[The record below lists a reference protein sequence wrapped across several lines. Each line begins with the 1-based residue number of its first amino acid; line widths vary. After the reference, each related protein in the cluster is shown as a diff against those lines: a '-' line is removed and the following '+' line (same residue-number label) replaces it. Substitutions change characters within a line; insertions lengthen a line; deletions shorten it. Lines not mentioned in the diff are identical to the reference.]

1 MRAGAPCSP
10 VTLKCLTG
18 KVLGMN
24 HKVRIRGAFA
34 QMRREGIM
42 ARVGVNGCCRTCIWA
57 EHDEWEGK
65 PVFWGFAGQGN
76 RLSYDEDG
84 NLYERNVV
92 FFYHNSAEFPEEIA
106 RCVEILKFWKLPVS
120 WDGDAGRAVK
130 LNFAT
135 TAVLV

>member
-1 MRAGAPCSP
+1 MRAGAPYSP

-106 RCVEILKFWKLPVS
+106 RCVEILKFWELPVS